1 MALFFLPTLC
11 ISFFFTYYHTY
22 TYKYITPIHIHA
34 HTKHITLKGNKKQ
47 TCKVYN
53 YAKTMDHYENEELN
67 NNNNNNDEGE
77 QYDHI
82 SPSSPSLP
90 PPLPIQFQLLYNWEA
105 SADHDTL
112 FTKNKNRMFPTFQ
125 CEWHGT
131 PIYRLID
138 YDLDHP
144 VISAGQLWKA
154 CGVTLTEGLFLFK
167 LNNNND
173 DACSQD
179 HHYQIDFLLPQFP
192 FCDVWVSLPK
202 ARHMASALGVEHELQ
217 YLLTPQLDGF
227 FSSDNLVRNELVHN
241 WKIESIPNIMYSTS
255 ALLETYTIP
264 GNGLEI
270 LSGSRKIRTQ
280 ISRIQRQPGMIC
292 KDRLENGLVRWAI
305 YAYETFQQQQQ
316 HKLDEEKNGFLLD
329 HEDGHGMM
337 NDDYKNNKSP
347 VSNAMWDVMQ
357 GLLYDLQ
364 TLALGGT
371 TQRQQS
377 RVLSDSMVVG
387 NMPFKREYLS
397 QGILIQNVYMASM
410 VEKLHYEIQAL
421 GLLSSSLRQQK
432 KEKEKQ
438 RQQEQHTS
446 KITYTTTMTNN
457 NNNNT
462 ISTSTSDYHNMNSP
476 VPPTPPVTTSAQA
489 PTTTATTIVDPQM
502 MLHDR
507 MDSLEQEIYRM
518 KRKYKRRTDDMQ
530 TEFQELQQQILALE
544 AWKIRN
550 ERSRKS
556 ERIWILMIS
565 LTLFIGIWA
574 VGLGFR

>member
-1 MALFFLPTLC
+1 MN
-11 ISFFFTYYHTY
+11 H
-22 TYKYITPIHIHA
+22 YK
-34 HTKHITLKGNKKQ
+34 
-47 TCKVYN
+47 
-53 YAKTMDHYENEELN
+53 NEELD
-67 NNNNNNDEGE
+67 NNNNDTNEE
-77 QYDHI
+77 EDNPI
-82 SPSSPSLP
+82 SPSSSSLP

-105 SADHDTL
+105 SADHDAL
-112 FTKNKNRMFPTFQ
+112 FIKNKNRMFPTFQ

-138 YDLDHP
+138 YDLDHH

-154 CGVTLTEGLFLFK
+154 CGLTLTEGLFLFK
-167 LNNNND
+167 LNNNNNNNTIY
-173 DACSQD
+173 SQD

-202 ARHMASALGVEHELQ
+202 ARHMASVLGVEHELH
-217 YLLTPQLDGF
+217 YLLTSQLDDC

-264 GNGLEI
+264 GNGLEV

-292 KDRLENGLVRWAI
+292 KDRMENGLVRWAI
-305 YAYETFQQQQQ
+305 HAYETFQQQ
-316 HKLDEEKNGFLLD
+316 HKLDQQQQDDFLLD
-329 HEDGHGMM
+329 HEEDGHEMM
-337 NDDYKNNKSP
+337 EGDNKKP
-347 VSNAMWDVMQ
+347 VSNAIWDVMQ

-364 TLALGGT
+364 TLSLGGT
-371 TQRQQS
+371 MKKHPS
-377 RVLSDSMVVG
+377 RVISDSMVVG
-387 NMPFKREYLS
+387 NMPLKREYLS

-421 GLLSSSLRQQK
+421 GLLSTSLRQQQK
-432 KEKEKQ
+432 KEKKIQGQQQ
-438 RQQEQHTS
+438 RTS
-446 KITYTTTMTNN
+446 KIIHTAVTTNN
-457 NNNNT
+457 NNDNT
-462 ISTSTSDYHNMNSP
+462 ISTNTSDYHNNSP
-476 VPPTPPVTTSAQA
+476 IPPPPTTTTTTTAITQQA
-489 PTTTATTIVDPQM
+489 PTTTGTTTIVDPQM

-565 LTLFIGIWA
+565 FTLFIGIWG
-574 VGLGFR
+574 VGLSFR